1 MPTLCAGWYGF
12 CNTKRHQTLQALEA
26 AGFYTVGM
34 DDGKQVIIESL
45 KKYATDAMTKAE
57 EFRAVA
63 ASKTTK
69 EESELYLQQAKEE
82 EAKARGYLKHAE
94 ILADTEG

>member
-1 MPTLCAGWYGF
+1 M
-12 CNTKRHQTLQALEA
+12 E
-26 AGFYTVGM
+26 
-34 DDGKQVIIESL
+34 DGKQVIIEAL
-45 KKYATDAMTKAE
+45 KKYARDATKKAK

-69 EESELYLQQAKEE
+69 EESELYLQQAEEE

-94 ILADTEG
+94 ILAETKI